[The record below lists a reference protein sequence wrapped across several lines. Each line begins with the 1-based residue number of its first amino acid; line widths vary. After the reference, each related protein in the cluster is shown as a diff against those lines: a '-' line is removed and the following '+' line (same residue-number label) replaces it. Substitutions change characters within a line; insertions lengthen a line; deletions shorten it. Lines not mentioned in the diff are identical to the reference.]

1 MGSPLSITEFKRIKR
16 QHGHKVAEAANRGE
30 YAHLVRQIRTPLTV
44 SGPDFEEVERPARTA
59 RPIAEKRPRPI
70 AQRPAPVPIE
80 ALPEVP
86 AKETVEPPDPS
97 QPFLNQIQAR
107 FVRIAWAVQARRK
120 RPVTQAELE
129 IIRDAIFFGGN
140 FFASMGML
148 ERVDAIV
155 RDDDG
160 TTIRYRVNKP
170 RFPQL
175 QDADDEIVGMAVKRI
190 AAESP

>member
-1 MGSPLSITEFKRIKR
+1 MGSFINAVEFKRIRNK
-16 QHGHKVAEAANRGE
+16 HGQAVAEAAYRGE
-30 YAHLVRQIRTPLTV
+30 RPDLLERMRGALRV
-44 SGPDFEEVERPARTA
+44 SDPDSEEIERPARPFVERRT
-59 RPIAEKRPRPI
+59 RPVTERHSIS
-70 AQRPAPVPIE
+70 PIE
-80 ALPEVP
+80 TPPEVST
-86 AKETVEPPDPS
+86 KEAPTETTNQR
-97 QPFLNQIQAR
+97 QPILNPIQAQ

-129 IIRDAIFFGGN
+129 VIRDNIYFGGN

-160 TTIRYRVNKP
+160 TTIRYRINKP

-175 QDADDEIVGMAVKRI
+175 QDADDEIIRLAVRNTP
-190 AAESP
+190 AESP